1 MSQHRDLQA
10 ILRSYVLRMLREAD
24 PQPLKANGRGYEN
37 DGRGYSGARQQMKVL
52 VLDDE
57 TVRFVATV
65 LSQRDIL
72 DLGVY
77 LTEKIESY
85 GSLSGGYDMDASFA
99 GSSGR
104 EQYLHMKAVF
114 FVRPTKGNI
123 ASIRQELKRPRFGS
137 YFINFG
143 ASSEMID
150 RVTEGIAS
158 AMLSLRHRFQ
168 IRYQRGSE
176 LTLRVAQSLHQLT
189 YVDQRELYDFGS
201 RDGSSQQ
208 HPILLLL
215 DRREDPVTPLLSQWT
230 YQAMIHELL
239 GMADNI
245 VALESSTPRHS
256 SAKKQTEYVLSSA
269 QDDFF
274 RRNRYSNFGDVG
286 MAVKTLVDQMSS
298 DHRHAKDFDSI
309 DDIAQFVE
317 HLPERTQQ
325 QGVTSKHV
333 SIMSALSH
341 EVEERSLML
350 VSGIEQDICCQ
361 SSSISGHYDSVASI
375 IRNPQVRNADKA
387 RLVLLYCLRYESEAP
402 QQTSSLFGALEKCN
416 INASL
421 LSSIRYLRKKW
432 SQQQHVLDLFSDKTL
447 SSRFASLA
455 KQHLRGVENVYTQ
468 HTPALLS
475 ILEKAARGRLPATDY
490 PCIGSDASTFS
501 KGSKLIIA
509 FIIGGATYE
518 EAKVV
523 AELNSNPSDAAVA
536 GCHVLLGSTGSLNST
551 TFLSDLKYVAE
562 LEKYQNQY
570 QNLRR

>member
-1 MSQHRDLQA
+1 MAEGDLSDLVQSVQEVFGDY
-10 ILRSYVLRMLREAD
+10 I
-24 PQPLKANGRGYEN
+24 PLDSHYFSIPIPKAYL
-37 DGRGYSGARQQMKVL
+37 AL
-52 VLDDE
+52 APPTLD
-57 TVRFVATV
+57 
-65 LSQRDIL
+65 
-72 DLGVY
+72 
-77 LTEKIESY
+77 
-85 GSLSGGYDMDASFA
+85 
-99 GSSGR
+99 
-104 EQYLHMKAVF
+104 
-114 FVRPTKGNI
+114 
-123 ASIRQELKRPRFGS
+123 
-137 YFINFG
+137 FG

-150 RVTEGIAS
+150 RITEGIAS

-189 YVDQRELYDFGS
+189 HLDQRELYDFGS

-215 DRREDPVTPLLSQWT
+215 DRREDPVTPLLIQWT
-230 YQAMIHELL
+230 YQAMIHELI
-239 GMADNI
+239 GMTDNV

-256 SAKKQTEYVLSSA
+256 SMKKQTEYVLSSA

-274 RRNRYSNFGDVG
+274 RKNRYSNFGDVG
-286 MAVKTLVDQMSS
+286 MAVKKLVDQMSS

-350 VSGIEQDICCQ
+350 ISGIEQDICCQ

-402 QQTSSLFGALEKCN
+402 QQASSLFGSLEKCN
-416 INASL
+416 IDASL
-421 LSSIRYLRKKW
+421 LSSIRFLRRKW
-432 SQQQHVLDLFSDKTL
+432 SQQQHVFDLFSDKTL

-475 ILEKAARGRLPATDY
+475 ILEKAAKGRLPANDY
-490 PCIGSDASTFS
+490 PSIGSDASTFS
-501 KGSKLIIA
+501 KVCLFFFSEIN
-509 FIIGGATYE
+509 
-518 EAKVV
+518 AKI
-523 AELNSNPSDAAVA
+523 L
-536 GCHVLLGSTGSLNST
+536 
-551 TFLSDLKYVAE
+551 
-562 LEKYQNQY
+562 
-570 QNLRR
+570 